1 MKSVTLGAEKRNGT
15 FTPNTIFRL
24 VNAAAETGRKELQ
37 MPFILVAD
45 DSATDRKLIGGL
57 LSRDI
62 EWIVE
67 FAEDGEAA
75 MSMIEDVTPDLVVT
89 DLRMPKLDGLELC
102 RRSRGQFPQ
111 IPVVLITGKGSE
123 DLAVEALA
131 AGAASYVAKSAM
143 NQTLADTVEQ
153 VLSLS
158 EARISKERLMTQTTS
173 TRHQFNLDT
182 DPELI
187 PPLLEFVCEAM
198 NLIGVGDP
206 STVRHVAVAVEEA
219 MLNAMLH
226 GNYGIVAADAPGAR
240 HALREG
246 SFDEWLAEHEKSAE
260 GRRIKFATDITRTR
274 VQIVIRD
281 EGKGFDKSALTEAT
295 ALEHISE
302 GGGRGLTLISNFMDE
317 VNFNEAGNEIRMSL
331 TV

>member
-1 MKSVTLGAEKRNGT
+1 
-15 FTPNTIFRL
+15 
-24 VNAAAETGRKELQ
+24 

-57 LSRDI
+57 LNRDI

-89 DLRMPKLDGLELC
+89 DLQMPKLDGLELC

-111 IPVVLITGKGSE
+111 IPVVLVTGKGSE

-131 AGAASYVAKSAM
+131 AGAASYVPKSAM
-143 NQTLADTVEQ
+143 TQTLADTVEQ
-153 VLSLS
+153 VLALS
-158 EARISKERLMTQTTS
+158 DAKISKKRLMQQTTN
-173 TRHQFNLDT
+173 TRHQFNLDS

-219 MLNAMLH
+219 MLNALLH
-226 GNYGIVAADAPGAR
+226 GNFGILAADAPGAR

-246 SFDEWLAEHEKSAE
+246 TFTEWLAEHDKSCE
-260 GRRIKFATDITRTR
+260 NRRIRFATDISRAK

-281 EGKGFDKSALTEAT
+281 EGNGFDTSTLAQASEP
-295 ALEHISE
+295 EHISE
-302 GGGRGLTLISNFMDE
+302 AGGRGLTLISNFMDE
-317 VNFNEAGNEIRMSL
+317 VKFNETGNEIRMTL